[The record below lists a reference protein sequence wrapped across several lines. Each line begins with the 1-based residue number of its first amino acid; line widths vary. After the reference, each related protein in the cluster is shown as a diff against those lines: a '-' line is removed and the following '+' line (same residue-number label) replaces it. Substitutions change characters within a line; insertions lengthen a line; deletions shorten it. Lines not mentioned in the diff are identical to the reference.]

1 MIIAI
6 IMSEMLIVIL
16 TPVVEVATVSV
27 AYTQEKPGVP
37 PKAFKELKQ
46 LHQKNY

>member
-1 MIIAI
+1 M
-6 IMSEMLIVIL
+6 IMSELVIVIL
-16 TPVVEVATVSV
+16 TPVVQVAIVSE
-27 AYTQEKPGVP
+27 AYTQEEPGVP